1 MVLYDVVS
9 GSPPQVDTD
18 IHKILVFHG
27 RRGCEAIVSYHLKT
41 VMAKDNL
48 ETRRAPCG
56 ASCIMHRAQCRDVDF
71 PQILATRL
79 GFDLNYHVRCTYGS
93 LATSF
98 TLRLKTH
105 LCLPQDPTLHPR
117 ACSCSDDFS

>member
-1 MVLYDVVS
+1 MNEIRIDMVLYDVVS

-18 IHKILVFHG
+18 IHKIFVFHG

-48 ETRRAPCG
+48 ETRRVPCG
-56 ASCIMHRAQCRDVDF
+56 ASCIMHHAQCRDVDF

-79 GFDLNYHVRCTYGS
+79 RFDLNYHVRLAGYFLRFAPEDASVSSTKHDSAPES
-93 LATSF
+93 L
-98 TLRLKTH
+98 LL
-105 LCLPQDPTLHPR
+105 
-117 ACSCSDDFS
+117 